1 MKKLGVLVAVVIG
14 TTVGCGIDKPGPG
27 PAAPAEVPEW
37 SALSA
42 TLLVPRGS
50 AWRYSDTG
58 SDLGTAW
65 LSPSYDDTSW
75 KLGAAQLGYGDG
87 DEATTISYGPNPNA
101 RYITTYFRRTFV
113 VTDPTQFSQLTL
125 QLLRDDG
132 AVAYLNGVE
141 IARSNMP
148 AGTIAASTLASS
160 NSPDENNFLT
170 YSASVGL
177 LHAGTNVLQ
186 VEVHQYSQWSSDV
199 SFDAELS
206 GTPSTT
212 PPPPPSPTLVAR
224 GSTWRYWDQGG
235 DQGTAWRSSGFNDAS
250 WKSGTA
256 QFGYGDG
263 DETTV
268 IGYGPNPNAR
278 YITTYFR
285 RSFVVSD
292 PSQYG
297 QLTLKLLRDDGA
309 VAYLNGLE
317 IARSNMPGGTI
328 TASTLALENSPDE
341 NTFLTYTADAT
352 SRPGLIVTGTN
363 VLEIEVHQYSQ
374 WSSDVSFDAEL
385 SGTPSTTMPP
395 PPPPPT
401 GRIHVDSW
409 MANYGPWDANS
420 VALARRHKVVV
431 AHPRYGQLTRA
442 LVASIQAGVNASDPS
457 DDVKVIC
464 YVSVG
469 EDARSA
475 YVTDQQA
482 RQDPRFVGDGTGPR
496 VDPRG
501 PNADGK
507 SLAGIDPRGAPSNGG
522 TGYASF
528 YLDDDTTDCQGHG
541 DGIPDRNKNFGSYF
555 VNAGDPNWFP
565 VLDAMTLDGGEGIA
579 GMREILTT
587 TYGRGLGCD
596 GLFLDT
602 LDTAAP
608 NQYTSCSSSNPSK
621 FEWTAPGFSNFVRH
635 LRQAYP
641 GALIMQNRGLF
652 FLDPRHPQYQYTTRG
667 AIDFVLFESL
677 RLDSSA
683 AHLFDP
689 YFYPDNRYNVGPKL
703 LAEAGRADGFQILSL
718 GYAEGP
724 SGQMSHGT
732 LLGQSTVGYA
742 DLIEDIRVTEQV
754 MGLRHYLTD
763 AKVALVNSFVLDHTD
778 LSDTAPPVWTSSYND
793 HNPGYPTAP
802 GDPSPRVGVREI
814 LAGSGQLTVRWDVAL
829 DKYPVGYAIYYQTTP
844 FDFASD
850 PKLLRANRVVAA
862 PRAP

>member
-1 MKKLGVLVAVVIG
+1 
-14 TTVGCGIDKPGPG
+14 
-27 PAAPAEVPEW
+27 
-37 SALSA
+37 
-42 TLLVPRGS
+42 
-50 AWRYSDTG
+50 
-58 SDLGTAW
+58 
-65 LSPSYDDTSW
+65 
-75 KLGAAQLGYGDG
+75 
-87 DEATTISYGPNPNA
+87 
-101 RYITTYFRRTFV
+101 
-113 VTDPTQFSQLTL
+113 
-125 QLLRDDG
+125 
-132 AVAYLNGVE
+132 
-141 IARSNMP
+141 
-148 AGTIAASTLASS
+148 
-160 NSPDENNFLT
+160 
-170 YSASVGL
+170 
-177 LHAGTNVLQ
+177 
-186 VEVHQYSQWSSDV
+186 
-199 SFDAELS
+199 
-206 GTPSTT
+206 
-212 PPPPPSPTLVAR
+212 
-224 GSTWRYWDQGG
+224 
-235 DQGTAWRSSGFNDAS
+235 
-250 WKSGTA
+250 
-256 QFGYGDG
+256 
-263 DETTV
+263 
-268 IGYGPNPNAR
+268 
-278 YITTYFR
+278 
-285 RSFVVSD
+285 
-292 PSQYG
+292 
-297 QLTLKLLRDDGA
+297 
-309 VAYLNGLE
+309 
-317 IARSNMPGGTI
+317 
-328 TASTLALENSPDE
+328 
-341 NTFLTYTADAT
+341 
-352 SRPGLIVTGTN
+352 
-363 VLEIEVHQYSQ
+363 
-374 WSSDVSFDAEL
+374 
-385 SGTPSTTMPP
+385 
-395 PPPPPT
+395 
-401 GRIHVDSW
+401 
-409 MANYGPWDANS
+409 
-420 VALARRHKVVV
+420 
-431 AHPRYGQLTRA
+431 
-442 LVASIQAGVNASDPS
+442 
-457 DDVKVIC
+457 
-464 YVSVG
+464 
-469 EDARSA
+469 
-475 YVTDQQA
+475 DQQA

-528 YLDDDTTDCQGHG
+528 YLDDDTTDCQGGHG

-565 VLDAMTLDGGEGIA
+565 VLDAMTLDGGEGIS

-587 TYGRGLGCD
+587 NYGRGLGCD
-596 GLFLDT
+596 GVFLDT

-608 NQYTSCSSSNPSK
+608 NQFTSCSSSNPSK
-621 FEWTAPGFSNFVRH
+621 FEWTAPGFSNFIRH

-724 SGQMSHGT
+724 SGQMSHAT

-763 AKVALVNSFVLDHTD
+763 ARVALVNSFVLDHTD

-814 LAGSGQLTVRWDVAL
+814 IAGSSQLTVRWDVAL

-862 PRAP
+862 PRAPSNYPGWGGPTIVANETTLTGLTAGQRVYVVVRAFDRSAANNEEQNQVVLSGVPTP